1 MTEKVGIREFRQNI
15 GKYIDSTEPIAIS
28 RHGQTVGYFVPVHK
42 KPSKADVEAFMTAAL
57 KVEDLLS
64 EHGIDEEELM
74 QEFKRLRKNK
84 AQDKAQGL

>member
-15 GKYIDSTEPIAIS
+15 GKYVDSTEPIAIS

-42 KPSKADVEAFMTAAL
+42 KPSRAEVEAFMIAAL

-64 EHGIDEEELM
+64 EHGIEEEEM
-74 QEFKRLRKNK
+74 VAEFENMRKHK
-84 AQDKAQGL
+84 A